1 MQLTT
6 SPTRRPMTVTVI
18 AVLAALVGM
27 LVLQATAALGAPQ
40 TQDYTGDQAATPDI
54 DRSDLVFFLPDGS
67 PGAGGA
73 AGTINLTLDGVP
85 VVAYCVQT
93 NAFLHESG
101 TVIADVTEIPLA
113 TAEDRAVLWILRNQT
128 PTGTPTPEKRTQAAV
143 AQVAVWV
150 LRGQL
155 RATNPTSDAGVNA
168 AVAALI
174 QTALSE
180 SATPRTLALSTGA
193 PAPGATTATVTV
205 TGKPGAVVALTIAS
219 GPGTLSAPTVTIG
232 AGGTATVTVTGPG
245 PGTTVVSASTDSDG
259 TLIHIVP
266 QDGSQRTSTAAAG
279 RITASTSVSF
289 TAPAAVVPVA
299 PVAPVGTTTGTRPA
313 KLSLTKTAPASA
325 LVLRRVKYTITVK
338 NTSTVIA
345 RDVVLRDRFPDGMT
359 FAAASRKGTLRNG
372 TLTFA
377 MGDLRAGQS
386 RSVTVWLVAN
396 AQVRGTRVN
405 TATASATKV
414 RSVRAQAATL
424 FRPLARRVQ
433 PAVTG

>member
-6 SPTRRPMTVTVI
+6 SSTRRPVTVTVL

-40 TQDYTGDQAATPDI
+40 TQDFTGDQAATPDI
-54 DRSDLVFFLPDGS
+54 ERTGLRFFLPDGS
-67 PGAGGA
+67 RGGGGA

-85 VVAYCVQT
+85 VVSYCVQT
-93 NAFLHESG
+93 TTFLRETG
-101 TVIADVTEIPLA
+101 TVTSDVSEVPLA

-128 PTGTPTPEKRTQAAV
+128 PTGIPTPEKQAQAAA

-155 RATNPTSDAGVNA
+155 RATNPTSDAGVNEA
-168 AVAALI
+168 AAALI

-180 SATPRTLALSTGA
+180 SAAPRTLALSAGA

-205 TGKPGAVVALTIAS
+205 KGKPGAVVALAIAS
-219 GPGTLSAPTVTIG
+219 GPGTLSAPSVTIG
-232 AGGTATVTVTGPG
+232 AGGTASVTLTAPG
-245 PGTTVVSASTDSDG
+245 PGTTVISASTDNDG
-259 TLIHIVP
+259 TLYRITP
-266 QDGSQRTSTAAAG
+266 QDGSQGTTIAAGG
-279 RITASTSVSF
+279 RITASTSVGF
-289 TAPAAVVPVA
+289 TAPAAVVPV
-299 PVAPVGTTTGTRPA
+299 VTTTGTTTAR
-313 KLSLTKTAPASA
+313 LSLTKTAPASA
-325 LVLRRVKYTITVK
+325 RVLRRVRYTITVR

-345 RDVVLRDRFPDGMT
+345 RGVVLRDRLPRGMS
-359 FAAASRKGTLRNG
+359 FAAASRRGTLSDG

-377 MGDLRAGQS
+377 LGDLRAGRS
-386 RSVTVWLVAN
+386 RTVKVWLVAN
-396 AQVRGTRVN
+396 AEVRGTRVN
-405 TATASATKV
+405 TATASATRV
-414 RSVRAQAATL
+414 RSVRARAATL